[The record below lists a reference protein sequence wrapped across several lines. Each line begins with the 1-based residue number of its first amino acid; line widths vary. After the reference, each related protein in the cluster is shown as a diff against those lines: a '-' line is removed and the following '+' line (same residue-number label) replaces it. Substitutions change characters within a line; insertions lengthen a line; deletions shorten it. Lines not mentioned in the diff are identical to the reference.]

1 MTNLAKRIFYKEL
14 VSYRK
19 RSSTYLSPIV
29 FFLITIALYPLALS
43 NDPADLSFLA
53 PGITWICVLLS
64 TLLSIQN
71 IFNEDFEDGSLD
83 IFFSLRVSTLPLV
96 ILKILVN
103 WIFSSL
109 PIIILSSTV
118 VFLLFLPSEGLVILL
133 TSLLIGTPVISLFG
147 ALAGALSLG
156 KSSILGPA
164 IVLPLSL
171 PILILGTSAVNGAA
185 VGIGATMLLPM
196 DTRICSDR
204 ARFGF
209 VFARRGIVPEAASS
223 WFLPRLIGIDK
234 ALELCYTGK
243 VISAEEAKEINL
255 VSEVL
260 PQEKLIERALEIA
273 KEFTAESSQISIAL
287 TRQMMWRMLGADD
300 PMEAHKVD
308 SRAIFELGQSG
319 EAVEGVTSF
328 LEKRSPSF
336 PGKVSKDMP
345 SFFPWWNEK
354 EFE

>member
-1 MTNLAKRIFYKEL
+1 M
-14 VSYRK
+14 
-19 RSSTYLSPIV
+19 
-29 FFLITIALYPLALS
+29 
-43 NDPADLSFLA
+43 A

-171 PILILGTSAVNGAA
+171 PILILGTSAVSSFLNGENPSFYFLMMLAIFIFLLPLICYA
-185 VGIGATMLLPM
+185 CIGAL
-196 DTRICSDR
+196 
-204 ARFGF
+204 
-209 VFARRGIVPEAASS
+209 
-223 WFLPRLIGIDK
+223 RLHY
-234 ALELCYTGK
+234 E
-243 VISAEEAKEINL
+243 
-255 VSEVL
+255 
-260 PQEKLIERALEIA
+260 
-273 KEFTAESSQISIAL
+273 
-287 TRQMMWRMLGADD
+287 
-300 PMEAHKVD
+300 
-308 SRAIFELGQSG
+308 
-319 EAVEGVTSF
+319 
-328 LEKRSPSF
+328 
-336 PGKVSKDMP
+336 
-345 SFFPWWNEK
+345 
-354 EFE
+354 